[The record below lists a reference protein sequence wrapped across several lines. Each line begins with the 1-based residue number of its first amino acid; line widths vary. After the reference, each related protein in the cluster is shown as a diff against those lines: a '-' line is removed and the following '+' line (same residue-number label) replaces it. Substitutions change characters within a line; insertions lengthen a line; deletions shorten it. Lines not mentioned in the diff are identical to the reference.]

1 MRAIFY
7 FVIAVLWSAVLQC
20 TPCCMVHAW
29 FRRKKSF
36 YSGYHVSE
44 SHVLRTCIFKL
55 FSNTDNNSVQIKLN
69 FWNWK
74 TFSLLCFWKALES
87 YLEII
92 NFEWIS
98 PKSWFSSPL
107 KSRSQIYPQIK
118 TTIIDSQPTHHYRK
132 RFHKIGEENR
142 LFNCRNDVKNENCEI
157 LSDDFPASSGK
168 SSSSNL
174 RF

>member
-1 MRAIFY
+1 M
-7 FVIAVLWSAVLQC
+7 
-20 TPCCMVHAW
+20 
-29 FRRKKSF
+29 
-36 YSGYHVSE
+36 SE
-44 SHVLRTCIFKL
+44 SHVPRPCTFWL
-55 FSNTDNNSVQIKLN
+55 NTDRNPVQIKLN

-74 TFSLLCFWKALES
+74 TFSLFCFWKALES

-132 RFHKIGEENR
+132 RFHKIIEENGLFDGLFSMKIISKMKAVKSYKTTPQHRAGSRR
-142 LFNCRNDVKNENCEI
+142 LPI
-157 LSDDFPASSGK
+157 SDFKKRYCSERYWGSG
-168 SSSSNL
+168 NFAIVYFL
-174 RF
+174 WDWQG